1 MIVPDITIKV
11 PERVRGNTEGYD
23 FLSQLAFR
31 LLEEGKKVIA
41 LDFGDTKWFDG
52 NLCSVLG
59 SILDDIKLRQNSIY
73 LRNLRDHIRTAFTK
87 NKFLD
92 TFGEN
97 PAPEDSLTIPYI
109 KVGLEDEQ
117 SAKNFFNDQLFNK
130 PDMPQMSELARN
142 RVLVALFEVCV
153 NAVTHGKCKNVYVCG
168 QIFPNK
174 TPPEVSVTFSD
185 MGKTIKANVNE
196 FLNVNLSGN
205 KTILWALKDGHTTK
219 VKATGG
225 IGLKLLES
233 LVVLNHGS
241 LQIVSGDGFVE
252 VLEGYNKEYQLD
264 SNFPGTIVTI
274 RLRLKDSNFYVL
286 KSEVD
291 INDIF

>member
-1 MIVPDITIKV
+1 MAKPDIIIIV
-11 PERVRGNTEGYD
+11 PERVRGNTNGYD
-23 FLSQLAFR
+23 FLSELAGN
-31 LLEEGKKVIA
+31 LSEENEKVIVI
-41 LDFGDTKWFDG
+41 DFKDTKWFDG

-59 SILDDIKLRQNSIY
+59 SILDSVKLRNNSIY
-73 LRNLRDHIRTAFTK
+73 LRGLKTHIKTAFTK

-92 TFGEN
+92 TFGEDHI
-97 PAPEDSLTIPYI
+97 AEDSLTIPYI

-117 SAKNFFNDQLFNK
+117 DIKNFFNDQLFDK
-130 PDMPQMSELARN
+130 PDMPQMSDLARN

-153 NAVTHGKCKNVYVCG
+153 NAVTHGNCENVYVCG

-174 TPPEVSVTFSD
+174 QPPEVSVTFSD

-196 FLNVNLSGN
+196 FLQTSLSGN
-205 KTILWALKDGHTTK
+205 KTILWALEDGHTTK
-219 VKATGG
+219 VKTTGG
-225 IGLKLLES
+225 IGLKLLEA

-264 SNFPGTIVTI
+264 NSFPGTIVTI

-286 KSEVD
+286 KSEID
-291 INDIF
+291 LNDIF